1 MKEKEYKN
9 LISCGWNAKY
19 KENLKRS
26 MKKKKNQ
33 NSTFPTTECKTGMDH
48 QLYVSIVTFT

>member
-26 MKKKKNQ
+26 MKKKKKFRIPH
-33 NSTFPTTECKTGMDH
+33 FPQQSVKQAWIINFM
-48 QLYVSIVTFT
+48 